1 MTPRSRLRA
10 MDLLPVG
17 SVGLRTRRLRAVL
30 SVLGIGIGVASLVA
44 VLGIAASSQADLL
57 ARIDR
62 LGTNLLTV
70 VDGQS
75 LGGAEVPLPTTASA
89 MIGQIDGVTAVA
101 PTAELTAVRV
111 YRHDLMPAVR
121 TGGMSVRAADTALL
135 STLEGSLAV
144 GGYLTAASEHR
155 PVAVLGSQA
164 AQSLGDTSR
173 IWISGRWFSVA
184 GVLNPLPLAPEIDR
198 SVLIGFPVAATFYGH
213 DGHASRIYVRSR
225 TELVESV
232 AAKLARTA
240 NPSNPVG
247 VRASRPSD
255 ALTARL
261 EVARSG
267 TGLFLG
273 LGAVALL
280 VGALGIANLMVIA
293 VLERRT
299 EIGLRRALGARRSH
313 IAAQFLTESLL
324 LAFLGGV
331 CGVALGI
338 AATAV
343 VSIARDW
350 TVTVPAVAVWGGLG
364 AAAFIGALAG
374 LYPAA
379 RAARLAPTEAL
390 RTS

>member
-1 MTPRSRLRA
+1 
-10 MDLLPVG
+10 
-17 SVGLRTRRLRAVL
+17 
-30 SVLGIGIGVASLVA
+30 VA

-75 LGGAEVPLPTTASA
+75 IGGTEVPLPVTAPV
-89 MIGQIDGVTAVA
+89 MIGRIDGVTAVA
-101 PTAELTAVRV
+101 PTAELTTVRV
-111 YRHDLMPAVR
+111 YRHDLMPSVR

-135 STLEGSLAV
+135 STLEGSLAG
-144 GGYLTAASEHR
+144 GGYLTAASER
-155 PVAVLGSQA
+155 QPVAVLGAQA
-164 AQSLGDTSR
+164 AQTLGDTPR
-173 IWISGRWFSVA
+173 IWVAGHWFTVA

-198 SVLIGFPVAATFYGH
+198 SVLIGFPIAATYYGH
-213 DGHASRIYVRSR
+213 DGHASRIYVRTR

-240 NPSNPVG
+240 NPANPVG

-261 EVARSG
+261 EVARAG

-299 EIGLRRALGARRSH
+299 EIGLRRALGARRVH

-324 LAFLGGV
+324 LAFLGGM
-331 CGVALGI
+331 CGVVLGV

-343 VSIARDW
+343 AAVARDW
-350 TVTVPAVAVWGGLG
+350 TFTVPALAVWGGLG
-364 AAAFIGALAG
+364 AALFIGAIAG
-374 LYPAA
+374 LYPAT
-379 RAARLAPTEAL
+379 RAARLAPTDAL
-390 RTS
+390 RSPS

>member
-1 MTPRSRLRA
+1 MNPRSRLRA
-10 MDLLPVG
+10 SDLLPVG
-17 SVGLRTRRLRAVL
+17 SVGLRTRHLRAVL

-57 ARIDR
+57 GRIDR

-75 LGGAEVPLPTTASA
+75 IGGTEVPLPMTAPV

-101 PTAELTAVRV
+101 PTAELTTVHV
-111 YRHDLMPAVR
+111 YRHDLMPSVR
-121 TGGMSVRAADTALL
+121 TGGMSVRAADIALL
-135 STLEGSLAV
+135 STLEGSLSA
-144 GGYLTAASEHR
+144 GGYLTAASER
-155 PVAVLGSQA
+155 KPVAVLGSQA
-164 AQSLGDTSR
+164 AQTLGDTPR
-173 IWISGRWFSVA
+173 VWISGHWFTVG

-198 SVLIGFPVAATFYGH
+198 SVLIGFAAAGAFYGH

-240 NPSNPVG
+240 NPANPVG

-273 LGAVALL
+273 LGGVALL

-299 EIGLRRALGARRSH
+299 EIGLRRALGARRGH

-331 CGVALGI
+331 CGVVLGV
-338 AATAV
+338 AATAIA
-343 VSIARDW
+343 SLARDW
-350 TVTVPAVAVWGGLG
+350 TVTVPALAVWGGLG
-364 AAAFIGALAG
+364 AALLIGALAG
-374 LYPAA
+374 LYPAT
-379 RAARLAPTEAL
+379 RAARLAPTDAL
-390 RTS
+390 RTT

>member
-1 MTPRSRLRA
+1 MRA
-10 MDLLPVG
+10 LDLLPVG

-75 LGGAEVPLPTTASA
+75 IGGTEVPLPMTAPA
-89 MIGQIDGVTAVA
+89 MIGQIEGVTAVA
-101 PTAELTAVRV
+101 PTAELTAVHV
-111 YRHDLMPAVR
+111 YRQDLVPAVR
-121 TGGMSVRAADTALL
+121 TGGLSVRAADIALL
-135 STLEGSLAV
+135 STLEGTLAS
-144 GGYLTAASEHR
+144 GGYLTMAGER
-155 PVAVLGSQA
+155 QPVAVLGSQA
-164 AQSLGDTSR
+164 AQTLGGTSR
-173 IWISGRWFSVA
+173 VWISGHWFTVA
-184 GVLNPLPLAPEIDR
+184 GALNPLPLTPEIDR
-198 SVLIGFPVAATFYGH
+198 SVLIGFPVASELYGY

-240 NPSNPVG
+240 NPANPVG

-299 EIGLRRALGARRSH
+299 EIGLRRALGARRVH

-331 CGVALGI
+331 CGVALGT
-338 AATAV
+338 AATAIASV
-343 VSIARDW
+343 ARDW
-350 TVTVPAVAVWGGLG
+350 TVTVPPLAIWGGLG
-364 AAAFIGALAG
+364 AALLIGALAG

-379 RAARLAPTEAL
+379 RAARLAPTDAL
-390 RTS
+390 RTT

>member
-1 MTPRSRLRA
+1 MNPRSRLRA
-10 MDLLPVG
+10 LDLLPVG

-75 LGGAEVPLPTTASA
+75 LGGTEVPLPMTAPT

-101 PTAELTAVRV
+101 PTAELTSVHV
-111 YRHDLMPAVR
+111 YRHDLMPSVR

-135 STLEGSLAV
+135 STLEGSLLS
-144 GGYLTAASEHR
+144 GGYLTATSER
-155 PVAVLGSQA
+155 QPVAVLGSQA
-164 AQSLGDTSR
+164 SQTLGDTPR
-173 IWISGRWFSVA
+173 VWISGHWFTVA
-184 GVLNPLPLAPEIDR
+184 GILNPLPLTPEIDR
-198 SVLIGFPVAATFYGH
+198 AVLIGFPVAGTYYGH

-225 TELVESV
+225 TELVGSV
-232 AAKLARTA
+232 ATKLARTA
-240 NPSNPVG
+240 NPANPVS

-299 EIGLRRALGARRSH
+299 EIGLRRALGARRVH

-331 CGVALGI
+331 CGIALGI
-338 AATAV
+338 VATAV
-343 VSIARDW
+343 ASVARDW
-350 TVTVPAVAVWGGLG
+350 TVTVPPIAVWGGLG
-364 AAAFIGALAG
+364 AALLIGALAG

-390 RTS
+390 RTT